1 MRKKLLIVSIFGPSG
16 FNQQWYSLQKR
27 FINKNTKIPYEF
39 KVVLNGC
46 DRSMFEEADIL
57 YANDDN
63 IGHSR
68 ALKQVLDYFRSVS
81 CDAYLILDS
90 DCFPVWDGWHDV
102 LLEQVQKFNKII
114 AAPVRVENLDLFPH
128 PSAFFILGHGIHH
141 PKINFDVVQI
151 VNLLGG
157 AVADVGGGMQNI
169 IGQLLMPMLRT
180 NVVNLHPVAA
190 AVYHHLF
197 YHHGSGSR
205 DFDFRILK
213 RYDYYGHWHSSD
225 DKQAQGNRLINSLL
239 SDPDKFIDRLMNISS
254 GAKV

>member
-1 MRKKLLIVSIFGPSG
+1 MQKKLLIVSIYAPSD
-16 FNQQWYSLQKR
+16 FNRQWYSLQKR
-27 FINKNTKIPYEF
+27 FLEKTTKIPFEF

-46 DRSMFEEADIL
+46 DASEFEGADIL

-63 IGHSR
+63 IGHSQ
-68 ALKQVLDYFRSVS
+68 ALKQVLYKFRSVP
-81 CDAYLILDS
+81 CDAYLVLDS

-102 LLEQVQKFNKII
+102 LFEQMQKFNKII

-128 PSAFFILGHGIHH
+128 PSAFFILGHGIQH
-141 PKINFDVVQI
+141 PKINFDVTQI
-151 VNLLGG
+151 TNLLGG
-157 AVADVGGGMQNI
+157 AVADVGGAMQNT
-169 IGQLLMPMLRT
+169 IGQLLLPMLRT

-190 AVYHHLF
+190 AIYHHLF

-225 DKQAQGNRLINSLL
+225 DKEEQGR
-239 SDPDKFIDRLMNISS
+239 RLMDIRLSTN
-254 GAKV
+254 GL